1 MSIQGPTDYVHPWP
15 NYQLNDLHQA
25 MDYNAAG
32 QPIIRVSTAS
42 SGYGNTVINGSTAVD
57 AFGRQRVSNPATLFD
72 SQNLYYDGEQFS
84 SATTGSGSVTYNQ
97 NGSNFTLAVGTAS
110 GDKVVRQTRRTM
122 LYQPGKSLQIL
133 NTFAM
138 ATLQSNLRQRV
149 GYFTTQN
156 GIFFEADGTDLYMVI
171 RSYVTGVVV
180 DTRVAQANWNQDPF
194 DGSGPSGI
202 TLDPTKVQIWWCD
215 IEWLGVG
222 SVRTGFVINGVF
234 YICHVFNHANEISN
248 VYMTT
253 AVLNPRYEI
262 ENIDTTVSSSSM
274 LQVCSTVV
282 SEGGYNPVAPLTYVP
297 KASMVTRIGAA
308 NTNVA
313 ICSVRLNP
321 ANLDAVVLPGQL
333 DLLLVDVRYGEF
345 TLTRNANI
353 GSVAW
358 SNIANTSIQYA
369 ITSNT
374 VTDGTVIF
382 GGVTSSR
389 DVVTFSDDVKA
400 RLQLGRSADG
410 TPDTLTLTVQY
421 TQTNAD
427 VIWKLAM
434 EELSS

>member
-1 MSIQGPTDYVHPWP
+1 MSIQGPTNYQHPWP

-25 MDYNAAG
+25 MDYNSAG

-42 SGYGNTVINGSTAVD
+42 SGYGNTVVNGSTAVD
-57 AFGRQRVSNPATLFD
+57 AFGRQRISEPVTLFD
-72 SQNLYYDGEQFS
+72 SQNRYYDGEQFS
-84 SATTGSGSVTYNQ
+84 SATTGAGSVTYNV

-110 GDKVVRQTRRTM
+110 GDRVVRQTRRTM

-133 NTFAM
+133 NTFAF
-138 ATLQSNLRQRV
+138 ATLQTNLRQRV
-149 GYFTTQN
+149 GYFTTGD
-156 GIFFEADGTDLYMVI
+156 GIFFEADGEDLYMVI
-171 RSYVTGVVV
+171 RSSVTGSPV
-180 DTRVAQANWNQDPF
+180 DNRVAQADWNQDKF
-194 DGSGPSGI
+194 DGTGPSGI

-234 YICHVFNHANEISN
+234 YICHVFNHANIIYN

-253 AVLNPRYEI
+253 AILNPRYEI
-262 ENIDTTVSSSSM
+262 ENTGTAAASSSM

-282 SEGGYNPVAPLTYVP
+282 SEGGYTPKAALTYVP
-297 KASMVTRIGAA
+297 KNSMVTRIAA
-308 NTNVA
+308 GNVNTA

-321 ANLDAVVLPGQL
+321 ANADAVVLPGQL

-345 TLTRNANI
+345 SLVRNANI
-353 GSVAW
+353 GNVAW
-358 SNIANTSIQYA
+358 SNIAGTSIQYA
-369 ITSNT
+369 ITSN
-374 VTDGTVIF
+374 VVSDGTVLY

-389 DVVTFSDDVKA
+389 DEVSFEESVKA
-400 RLQLGRSADG
+400 RLQLGRDATG

-421 TQTNAD
+421 TANNAD
-427 VIWKLAM
+427 VIWKFGL

>member
-1 MSIQGPTDYVHPWP
+1 MSIQGPTDYVHPYP

-32 QPIIRVSTAS
+32 QPIIRVSTGS
-42 SGYGNTVINGSTAVD
+42 TGYGNTVINGNTGID
-57 AFGRQRVSNPATLFD
+57 AFGRTRIAEPVTLFD
-72 SQNLYYDGEQFS
+72 SQNRYYDGEQFTT
-84 SATTGSGSVTYNQ
+84 ATTGTGSVTYNA

-110 GDKVVRQTRRTM
+110 GDQVVRQTRRVQ
-122 LYQPGKSLQIL
+122 LYQPGKSLQIM

-138 ATLQSNLRQRV
+138 APLQNNLRQRV
-149 GYFTTQN
+149 GYFVEGN
-156 GIFFEADGTDLYMVI
+156 GVFFEANGTTLNMVI
-171 RSYVTGVVV
+171 RSSVTGFIVEN
-180 DTRVAQANWNQDPF
+180 RVAQANWNQDPF
-194 DGSGPSGI
+194 DGTGPSGI

-253 AVLNPRYEI
+253 AILNPRYEI
-262 ENIDTTVSSSSM
+262 TNTGTTDTASSM
-274 LQVCSTVV
+274 LQICSTVI
-282 SEGGYNPVAPLTYVP
+282 SEGGYDPKATQTYVP
-297 KASMVTRIGAA
+297 KGSMVTRIASA
-308 NTNVA
+308 NTNTA

-321 ANLDAVVLPGQL
+321 SNIDAVVQPAQL

-353 GSVAW
+353 GNVAW
-358 SNIANTSIQYA
+358 SNISGTSIQYA
-369 ITSNT
+369 ITSN
-374 VTDGTVIF
+374 VVSDGNVLYS
-382 GGVTSSR
+382 GVTSSR
-389 DVVTFSDDVKA
+389 DEVNFAENLKA
-400 RLQLGRSADG
+400 RLQLGRDVSG

-421 TQTNAD
+421 TQANAD
-427 VIWKLAM
+427 LIWNLGL

>member
-1 MSIQGPTDYVHPWP
+1 MSIQGPTDYVHPYP

-42 SGYGNTVINGSTAVD
+42 TGTGNTVINGSAGTD
-57 AFGRQRVSNPATLFD
+57 AFGRTRVSNPVTLFD
-72 SQNLYYDGEQFS
+72 SQNRYYDGQQFTT
-84 SATTGSGSVTYNQ
+84 ATTGSGSLTYNAD
-97 NGSNFTLAVGTAS
+97 GSNFTLAVGTAS

-122 LYQPGKSLQIL
+122 LYQPGKSLEVL
-133 NTFAM
+133 NTFAF
-138 ATLQSNLRQRV
+138 ATLQTNLRQRV
-149 GYFTTQN
+149 GYFTEDN
-156 GIFFEADGTDLYMVI
+156 GIFFEANGSTLSMVI
-171 RSYVTGVVV
+171 RSSVTGSVVEN
-180 DTRVAQANWNQDPF
+180 RVAQADWNQDSF
-194 DGSGPSGI
+194 DGTGSSGI
-202 TLDPTKVQIWWCD
+202 TLDPTKVQIFWMD

-253 AVLNPRYEI
+253 ATLNPRYEI
-262 ENIDTTVSSSSM
+262 ENTGVTSASSEM
-274 LQVCSTVV
+274 LQICSTVI
-282 SEGGYNPVAPLTYVP
+282 SEGGYTPQAPLTYIP
-297 KASMVTRIGAA
+297 KDSMVTRIGVA

-321 ANLDAVVLPGQL
+321 DNADAVVQPGQL

-345 TLTRNANI
+345 SLVRNANI
-353 GSVAW
+353 GNVTW
-358 SNIANTSIQYA
+358 SNIAGTPIQYA
-369 ITSNT
+369 ITSNA
-374 VTDGTVIF
+374 VSDGTTLY

-389 DVVTFSDDVKA
+389 DEVNFEESIKS
-400 RLQLGRSADG
+400 RLQLGRDADG

-427 VIWKLAM
+427 VIWKFGL
-434 EELSS
+434 ETLSS